1 MNKIFLILIIIL
13 SSAKLVLCQKPF
25 QVNENEFVQ
34 ILDKF
39 VYMSKLPDHL
49 NSDPYAVKLIN
60 EEGHDAYSVAVVS
73 IAYAHELPKDSILY
87 IQVQNRNLFII
98 LNNKITLSKPVSNK
112 SKIVTD
118 INRIN
123 GIEDSVFYK
132 GAVKYYPFIVI
143 FKVQKECHLFKSRIV
158 KFETYLP
165 INGVHKKYWPIEDPI
180 SAITDEIPGWLAKD
194 NLGNLRK
201 DWIAKFKNGKG
212 KFKIKT
218 R

>member
-13 SSAKLVLCQKPF
+13 SSVQLLYCQKPF
-25 QVNENEFVQ
+25 QVNENEFIQ

-39 VYMSKLPDHL
+39 VYMSKLPDHFY
-49 NSDPYAVKLIN
+49 SDPYAVKLIN
-60 EEGHDAYSVAVVS
+60 EEGHDTYSVAVVS

-112 SKIVTD
+112 SKIVKD

-165 INGVHKKYWPIEDPI
+165 INGVPKKYWPIVNPI
-180 SAITDEIPGWLAKD
+180 EAVTDETPKWIEKD
-194 NLGNLRK
+194 ISGNQRK
-201 DWIAKFKNGKG
+201 EWIAKFENGKG